1 MLEVMLQKLW
11 HKKWMVICLLSGC
24 SLLIATAVSFPM
36 YREAAFNRMLQDEF
50 NHYLYEN
57 SEWPVKNSMVMISK
71 KNIGGKNISR
81 METFTDGLCKQ
92 LGVTEKENIRYY
104 SLGKVEA
111 QSQMKRD
118 DLGKLGIRLGYMS
131 DLPEHIALLAGEMY
145 SDTGITEADYIET
158 VISESAMVSM
168 NLLVGEHI
176 EFSGL
181 KTVNGDTIRIKIVGV
196 YTVKEQGDFY
206 WQNTPDSMDTV
217 CLMNEELFREYF
229 TGDNAEK
236 YTITCTYNVLYSY
249 EDIKASDVAMLKKEA
264 NKLLKESAF
273 KNTMNTPEYLKILE
287 RYEGKKI
294 RIDATLFILQIPV
307 LILLCAF
314 LFMISGQMYQM
325 EMNEI
330 SVLKSR
336 GASAGQI
343 FRLYLYQNLFLTFIG
358 MVLGLPLG
366 GVFCR
371 LLGSADNFL
380 KFNIKRELQIS
391 YTPEVFGYALLA
403 VVMSVLITTL
413 PTLKHS
419 RFTIVKL
426 KQQKALKKNTL
437 WEKCF
442 LDLIFLCIAFYGFY
456 NYSNNTEALTQ
467 RVLKG
472 EALDPLLYISSSLF
486 ILGSGLLL
494 LRIQPYVVKGI
505 NKVGL
510 RWWKPAPYASFME
523 IIKNGRK
530 QQFIMIF
537 MILTISLGMFHATV
551 ARTILRNAEDN
562 KEYLDGADLIIQ
574 EVWGNNA
581 AFVAT
586 DNTIEFQYYEPDY
599 SRYATMAGAQSYTK
613 VLVDKK
619 AYVSQESNKR
629 QNVTVMGIHTK
640 EFGENT
646 HISDAL
652 LAEPYHQYLNELAL
666 KADGVLVSKNFKT
679 ILGYQVGD
687 TIAFSNNV
695 NSKASGKIVGFFDYW
710 PTYQLVSTS
719 LTEAGELSTSSNYMI
734 VGHLSNLQQYW
745 GVTPYQVWITKK
757 ADVSSNF
764 FYDWIKEN
772 NVSVRTYTDRDK
784 DLQEVKE
791 NPLLQGT
798 NGVLTMSFIVMIL
811 LCAVGYLIYW
821 IMSIRSREMM
831 FGVLRACGM
840 HKREIFQMLIIEQ
853 VFSGIFSIVA
863 GIAIGKMTSK
873 LFVPMIQTA
882 YAASD
887 QVLPMKLITDISDMV
902 RLYGV
907 IAGVMAICLIV
918 LTVLV
923 FKLNIAK
930 ALKLGEE

>member
-24 SLLIATAVSFPM
+24 LLLIATAVSFPM
-36 YREAAFNRMLQDEF
+36 YREAAFNRMLEEEF
-50 NHYLYEN
+50 NNYLYDN
-57 SEWPVKNSMVMISK
+57 SDWPAKSSMVMISK
-71 KNIGGKNISR
+71 KNAGGKNISR
-81 METFTDGLCKQ
+81 MEAFTDGLSKQ
-92 LGVTEKENIRYY
+92 LGLTEKENIRYY
-104 SLGKVEA
+104 SLGKIEA
-111 QSQMKRD
+111 KSQMKRE
-118 DLGKLGIRLGYMS
+118 DLGELGIRLAYIS
-131 DLPEHIALLAGEMY
+131 DLPQHITLLAGEMY
-145 SDTGITEADYIET
+145 SDSGLTEDGYIET
-158 VISESAMVSM
+158 IISESAMVSM

-176 EFSGL
+176 VFSGL
-181 KTVNGDTIRIKIVGV
+181 KTVDGEPIRIKIVGV

-206 WQNTPDSMDTV
+206 WQNTPDSMNTT
-217 CLMNEELFREYF
+217 CLMNEELFRTYF
-229 TGDNAEK
+229 TGENAGK

-249 EDIKASDVAMLKKEA
+249 EDIKASNVGFLKKET
-264 NKLLKESAF
+264 NHILKDSAF
-273 KNTMNTPEYLKILE
+273 KNTMKAPEYLKILQS
-287 RYEGKKI
+287 YEGKKI

-314 LFMISGQMYQM
+314 LLMISGQMYQM

-336 GASAGQI
+336 GASGGQI
-343 FRLYLYQNLFLTFIG
+343 FRLYLYQNIFLSCIG
-358 MVLGLPLG
+358 LAFGLPLG

-371 LLGSADNFL
+371 LLGSSENFL
-380 KFNIKRELQIS
+380 QFNIKRELQIS
-391 YTPEVFGYALLA
+391 YTPQVLGYALLA
-403 VVMSVLITTL
+403 VAVSVLITTL

-419 RFTIVKL
+419 RLTIVKL
-426 KQQKALKKNTL
+426 KQQKTQINKSL

-442 LDLIFLCIAFYGFY
+442 LDIIFLCIAFYGYY
-456 NYSNNTEALTQ
+456 NYSNNKDALTQ

-494 LRIQPYVVKGI
+494 LRLQPYIVRGI
-505 NKVGL
+505 NRIGL
-510 RWWKPAPYASFME
+510 NWWKPAPYASFME

-562 KEYLDGADLIIQ
+562 KQYLDGADLIIQ
-574 EVWGNNA
+574 EVWGDNS
-581 AFVAT
+581 AFVKN
-586 DNTIEFQYYEPDY
+586 DNSIEFQYFEPDY
-599 SRYATMAGAQSYTK
+599 SRYASMEGSQSYTR
-613 VLVDKK
+613 VLIDKK

-646 HISDAL
+646 HVSDEL
-652 LAEPYHQYLNELAL
+652 LVEPYRQYLNELAQQ
-666 KADGVLVSKNFKT
+666 ADGILVSKNFKT
-679 ILGYQVGD
+679 ILGYQIGD
-687 TIAFSNNV
+687 TIAFSNNAD
-695 NSKASGKIVGFFDYW
+695 SKVSGKIVGFFDYW
-710 PTYQLVSTS
+710 PTYQPVSTS
-719 LTEAGELSTSSNYMI
+719 LTEAGELNTNNNYLI
-734 VGHLSNLQQYW
+734 VGHLTSLQQYW
-745 GVTPYQVWITKK
+745 GITPYQVWITKK
-757 ADVSSNF
+757 ADVSSTS
-764 FYDWIKEN
+764 FYDWIKDN
-772 NVSVRTYTDRDK
+772 NVSLTTYTDRDK

-840 HKREIFQMLIIEQ
+840 HKREVFQMLIIEQ
-853 VFSGIFSIVA
+853 IFSGIFSIFA
-863 GIAIGKMTSK
+863 GIAIGKLASN

-887 QVLPMKLITDISDMV
+887 QVLPMKLITDTSDLV

-907 IAGVMAICLIV
+907 IAVVMAICLIV

-923 FKLNIAK
+923 FKLNVAK